1 MTGEEIKALRE
12 KMKLSQEGFARRLG
26 TSLNTVNRW
35 EKGVHRPGQMAKT
48 LLDQLKEKVEQGEGK
63 VVGDR

>member
-12 KMKLSQEGFARRLG
+12 KMGLSQKAFARKLG

-35 EKGVHRPGQMAKT
+35 EKGVHKPAQMAKK
-48 LLDQLKEKVEQGEGK
+48 LLEQLKEEAERGAM
-63 VVGDR
+63 